1 MECHI
6 CYNKTT
12 PQQKDALVLLHGSH
26 HKVCQEC
33 YTKLR
38 QNKIT
43 RCPFC
48 RERIN
53 KDIIETPPDIEPT
66 SSSGAQHFYQPPQ
79 RYIRRIDAERLLE
92 SGISHQFIETIS
104 NTLPFSYTSR
114 FEGVAFIVE
123 TKRKYEEW
131 VKHRNKTTVNAQSTI

>member
-1 MECHI
+1 MECQI
-6 CYNKTT
+6 CYNKT
-12 PQQKDALVLLHGSH
+12 PLQKDRLVLLHGSH

-33 YTKLR
+33 HTKLR

-48 RERIN
+48 REKIN
-53 KDIIETPPDIEPT
+53 KDIVEASLDTETT
-66 SSSGAQHFYQPPQ
+66 SGAHHFYQPQ

-92 SGISHQFIETIS
+92 SDISHQFIETLR

-114 FEGVAFIVE
+114 FEGVAFIFE

-131 VKHRNKTTVNAQSTI
+131 VKHRNKTTVNVQSKI

>member
-1 MECHI
+1 MECQI

-12 PQQKDALVLLHGSH
+12 PQKDAMVLLHDSN

-33 YTKLR
+33 YAKLR

-53 KDIIETPPDIEPT
+53 KDIVDT
-66 SSSGAQHFYQPPQ
+66 SSDTDTPLSGVQHLHQTPQ
-79 RYIRRIDAERLLE
+79 SYIHHIDIQRLKE
-92 SGISHQFIETIS
+92 YGISHQFIETIR
-104 NTLPFSYTSR
+104 NTLPFSYTNR

-123 TKRKYEEW
+123 TKQKYEEW
-131 VKHRNKTTVNAQSTI
+131 ITPRNETTVNAQSTL

>member
-1 MECHI
+1 MECQI
-6 CYNKTT
+6 CYNKTIPSKT
-12 PQQKDALVLLHGSH
+12 MIVLHDSH
-26 HKVCQEC
+26 HKVCPEC

-53 KDIIETPPDIEPT
+53 KDIVET
-66 SSSGAQHFYQPPQ
+66 SSDTLAGTQPSP
-79 RYIRRIDAERLLE
+79 RYVHRIDADRLLTY
-92 SGISHQFIETIS
+92 GISQKFIETIS
-104 NTLPFSYTSR
+104 DILPFSYTSR
-114 FEGVAFIVE
+114 FEGIDFIVE

-131 VKHRNKTTVNAQSTI
+131 VKHNVNTPISNNVTIQSVI

>member
-1 MECHI
+1 MECQI
-6 CYNKTT
+6 CYNKTIPSKT
-12 PQQKDALVLLHGSH
+12 MIVLHDSH
-26 HKVCQEC
+26 HKVCPEC

-53 KDIIETPPDIEPT
+53 KDIVET
-66 SSSGAQHFYQPPQ
+66 SSDTDTTSGAQHFYQPQ

-92 SGISHQFIETIS
+92 SGISHQFIETIR
-104 NTLPFSYTSR
+104 NTLPYSYTSR
-114 FEGVAFIVE
+114 FEVVAFIVE

-131 VKHRNKTTVNAQSTI
+131 VKHRNKTTVNVQSTI